1 MVKLTNEITKK
12 MMRENESG
20 VVHKSTTN
28 GRHERRKKR
37 ALEKIMEEKIRV
49 LKSKDKRVVV
59 AKDIIE
65 RASLP
70 LARRVS
76 RPTEVLRNTLFR
88 TTDHFKAKNIIQK
101 KNDFQHFDNFEKKSV
116 TAPKSKVVNYKS
128 KELIDSSSSSSS
140 ESEVEEVLKT
150 KSAEFSSD
158 SECEKLDKEKGDEN
172 EEGDG
177 CLVVTEENMVVV

>member
-28 GRHERRKKR
+28 GRHERRKKK

-49 LKSKDKRVVV
+49 LNSKDKRVVV
-59 AKDIIE
+59 TKDKME

-70 LARRVS
+70 LAQRVS
-76 RPTEVLRNTLFR
+76 RPTKVLRNTLFR
-88 TTDHFKAKNIIQK
+88 TTDYFKSKKIIQK

-116 TAPKSKVVNYKS
+116 LAPNSKVVSYKS

-140 ESEVEEVLKT
+140 ESDDEEILKA
-150 KSAEFSSD
+150 KSAGFSSD
-158 SECEKLDKEKGDEN
+158 SECEKLDKNDN
-172 EEGDG
+172 DEGDG
-177 CLVVTEENMVVV
+177 CLVVSEENMVVV